1 MFRDRET
8 RILEAAL
15 FVAVP
20 VSILI
25 AVVMVSFT
33 FGWFG

>member
-8 RILEAAL
+8 RILETAL